1 MECIRR
7 VPLAVRVAGAILTGG
22 QAQAPGEVLMTL
34 REKLEATRASRMAIP
49 EVREAVIEALAELTS
64 VGAGGTALRPG
75 DAFPD
80 FLLPDTENRLVARD
94 DLLAGG
100 PAVVAFFRGEWC
112 PYCRLTLDAL
122 EAALP
127 DMQAAGATLAAVT
140 PETGGLAL
148 DAKRKHRAGYRVLT
162 DVDSGL
168 AAACGVA
175 FRVPGA
181 YRRLLLSAGIDLA
194 QRQGNAAWL
203 LPVPAAFVLDR
214 GGAVAWAHVDADF
227 TRRAE
232 PAEVVAALRALG

>member
-1 MECIRR
+1 
-7 VPLAVRVAGAILTGG
+7 
-22 QAQAPGEVLMTL
+22 MTL
-34 REKLEATRASRMAIP
+34 REKLDAERARRMARP
-49 EVREAVIEALAELTS
+49 EVREAFEESLAELHRTRAA
-64 VGAGGTALRPG
+64 GAALRPG
-75 DAFPD
+75 DSFPD
-80 FLLPDTENRLVARD
+80 FLLPDTEGRLVARD
-94 DLLAGG
+94 DLLADG
-100 PAVVAFFRGEWC
+100 PVVVTFFRGEWC

-127 DMQAAGATLAAVT
+127 DMRAAGATLAAIT
-140 PETGGLAL
+140 PETGGRAL
-148 DAKRKHRAGYRVLT
+148 DAKRKHRAGYRVLA

-175 FRVPGA
+175 FRVPYA
-181 YRRLLLSAGIDLA
+181 YRRLLLSVGIDLA
-194 QRQGNAAWL
+194 QRQGNSAWL